1 MAEETIDEII
11 EENQNKLEEEDENTL
26 LWATLGVGFAID
38 VFVSRIEQQINVFRQ
53 SGMSDTGI
61 IASLSGDLQTNG
73 RIFGEFSHSIR
84 RGIVSGIMQG
94 SRLGQDRVYGN
105 QLMQWISVGTPKIC
119 EDCESRVGEIETYQA
134 WIAAG
139 LPATGWSLCREF
151 CYCQLIPSEVEME
164 SRVQIQRK

>member
-1 MAEETIDEII
+1 MAEESINEII
-11 EENQNKLEEEDENTL
+11 EENQKDLEREDEETL

-38 VFVSRIEQQINVFRQ
+38 VFVSRVEQQINVFRQ
-53 SGMSDTGI
+53 AGLSDSAI
-61 IASLSGDLQTNG
+61 IESLRADLQSNG
-73 RIFGEFSHSIR
+73 RIFGEFGHSIR

-105 QLMQWISVGTPKIC
+105 QLMQWISVGTPRIC
-119 EDCESRVGEIETYQA
+119 SDCESRVGEISTYQD

-151 CYCQLIPSEVEME
+151 CYCQLVPEDVEID

>member
-1 MAEETIDEII
+1 MAEENINEII
-11 EENQNKLEEEDENTL
+11 EENQKNLEKEDENTL

-53 SGMSDTGI
+53 AGISDDSI
-61 IASLSGDLQTNG
+61 IASLRTDISNNG
-73 RIFGEFSHSIR
+73 RVFGEFGNSIR

-105 QLMQWISVGTPKIC
+105 QLMRWISVGTPRIC
-119 EDCESRVGEIETYQA
+119 SDCNSRVGEVNTYQE
-134 WIAAG
+134 WISAG

-151 CYCQLIPSEVEME
+151 CFCQLLPEDVEMD
-164 SRVQIQRK
+164 SKIQIQP

>member
-1 MAEETIDEII
+1 MPKETIDEII
-11 EENQNKLEEEDENTL
+11 EENQRNLEEEDENTL

-53 SGMSDTGI
+53 AGLSDQSVI
-61 IASLSGDLQTNG
+61 RSLTTDLESNG
-73 RIFGEFSHSIR
+73 RIFGEFGNSIR

-94 SRLGQDRVYGN
+94 SRLGQDKLYGN

-119 EDCESRVGEIETYQA
+119 SDCESRVGQIDTCQD

-151 CYCQLIPSEVEME
+151 CYCQLVPE
-164 SRVQIQRK
+164 SVDIDSKIQIQQK

>member
-1 MAEETIDEII
+1 MAEESINEII
-11 EENQNKLEEEDENTL
+11 EENQKDLEREDEETL

-38 VFVSRIEQQINVFRQ
+38 VFVSRVEQQINVFRQ
-53 SGMSDTGI
+53 AGLSDSAI
-61 IASLSGDLQTNG
+61 IESLRSDLQSNG
-73 RIFGEFSHSIR
+73 RIFGEYGNSIR

-105 QLMQWISVGTPKIC
+105 QLMQWISVGTPRIC
-119 EDCESRVGEIETYQA
+119 SDCESRVGEISTYQD

-151 CYCQLIPSEVEME
+151 CYCQLVPEDVEIE
-164 SRVQIQRK
+164 PRVQIQRR